1 MKNVL
6 FKDARYSGQYVAVND
21 IDNPIVISSGK
32 DPIIVHAEAKR
43 KGYVDFLLLFVPE
56 EDMAQIY

>member
-6 FKDARYSGQYVAVND
+6 FKDEKFSGQYVAVKD
-21 IDNPIVISSGK
+21 LDNPIVISNGK
-32 DPIIVHAEAKR
+32 DLSVVHAEALK

-56 EDMAQIY
+56 KDLVHIY